1 MAKVVLD
8 DDNVAIQVSWVERL
22 MLAEK
27 SRKVPLETI
36 RNVDPHPPLVDM
48 MVHWADQSAVWLGGV
63 SAYDGHLIPSTRNPN
78 HTLAIEG
85 EGGERIFVEVD
96 DEEPGHLA
104 ARIQCAVRRKS
115 GLPPPPDDS
124 IAEEAQRPSQARI
137 ELAKMVQ
144 EAQAR
149 DMAEDEDEDDDV
161 RLRDPLMQG
170 SLPPPPR
177 MPRIAKS
184 EVPPPG
190 ETLTPRASGRFK
202 SDRDL
207 ARLGGWLVAL
217 GSLGVL
223 TGTTIVAAGLVPG
236 LLAVGAGIA
245 CGVLGGVALA
255 VVANHRD

>member
-1 MAKVVLD
+1 MAKVRLD
-8 DDNVAIQVSWVERL
+8 DDNLAIQVSWVERL

-27 SRKVPLETI
+27 SRKLPLESI
-36 RNVDPHPPLVDM
+36 RAVDPHPPLVDM

-78 HTLAIEG
+78 HTLAIHTSEG
-85 EGGERIFVEVD
+85 DERIFVEVD
-96 DEEPGHLA
+96 DEAPDHLA
-104 ARIQCAVRRKS
+104 ARIQSAVRRKS
-115 GLPPPPDDS
+115 GLPPPPDES
-124 IAEEAQRPSQARI
+124 VEEEVSRPSQARI
-137 ELAKMVQ
+137 ELAKMVK
-144 EAQAR
+144 EAQAQEL
-149 DMAEDEDEDDDV
+149 AEPDEDDEDV

-177 MPRIAKS
+177 MPRTNRPAEAAK
-184 EVPPPG
+184 PPQ
-190 ETLTPRASGRFK
+190 LK

-255 VVANHRD
+255 VVANHQD

>member
-1 MAKVVLD
+1 MAKVHLD
-8 DDNVAIQVSWVERL
+8 DDNLAIQVSWVERL

-27 SRKVPLETI
+27 SRKLPLESI
-36 RNVDPHPPLVDM
+36 RAVDPHPPLVDM

-78 HTLAIEG
+78 HTLAIQTNES
-85 EGGERIFVEVD
+85 EERIFVEVD
-96 DEEPGHLA
+96 DEAPDHLA
-104 ARIQCAVRRKS
+104 ARIQSAVRRKS
-115 GLPPPPDDS
+115 GLPPPPDEHAD
-124 IAEEAQRPSQARI
+124 EEASRPSQARI
-137 ELAKMVQ
+137 ELAKMVK
-144 EAQAR
+144 EAQAK
-149 DMAEDEDEDDDV
+149 DLADEEDDEDV

-177 MPRIAKS
+177 MPRMQKT
-184 EVPPPG
+184 EPP
-190 ETLTPRASGRFK
+190 TQVRLKT
-202 SDRDL
+202 DRDL

-255 VVANHRD
+255 VVANHQD